1 MKLTFL
7 GAALTV
13 TGSSFLIK
21 ANNHKIL
28 VDCGMFQGGKAI
40 EEFNRREFAY
50 NPAELDCVVLTHAHI
65 DHSGLLPRLCNEG
78 FRGPIY
84 STKVTRE
91 LCNIMLPDSGHIQE
105 FDAEIANRKGKRAGK
120 AAVLPLYTVDDAFAC
135 LEQFSPLSYDV
146 VQEIV
151 PAISIRFRNAG
162 HILGSAMAEVW
173 ITEGEEKQKIVF
185 SGDIGHPGQ
194 PIIKD
199 PTYIEDADF
208 LVMES
213 TYGNR
218 IHQHYNKEQKLAEII
233 NETVSKGG
241 NVIIPAFAV
250 GRTQTLLYYFRQLF
264 KAGQIPKIPVIIDSP
279 LAISATDIFMHNIQ
293 EYDTEAYNEIKPN
306 EHPLHMP
313 QLKFARSAD
322 ESKAI
327 NNINEP
333 KIIISASGMAD
344 AGRILHHLKHNLWC
358 SQCSIL
364 LVGYQAEGSLGRRL
378 LEGAKKVKILGEEIS
393 VKAKIYNLD
402 GFSAHGDKEYLLQW
416 LSSYNTKPANV
427 FLVHGE
433 IDATEEFAEAIAE
446 KLNLPTFVPQFGD
459 SAIISGRHW
468 RIEKSQLP
476 QIMAVDPELQQLQ
489 EQLSQLEAEYEAY
502 KQNLQKIVA
511 GDKKKASEA
520 LRRMEKVTTFI
531 KKSLSD
537 ILKNA

>member
-13 TGSSFLIK
+13 TGSSFLIES
-21 ANNHKIL
+21 NNHKVL

-40 EEFNRREFAY
+40 EAFNRREFAY
-50 NPAELDCVVLTHAHI
+50 NPAELDCVILTHAHI
-65 DHSGLLPRLCNEG
+65 DHSGLLPRLCKEG

-135 LEQFSPLSYDV
+135 LEQFLSLPYDLV
-146 VQEIV
+146 KEIM
-151 PAISIRFRNAG
+151 PAISVRFRNAG
-162 HILGSAMAEVW
+162 HILGSAMVEMW

-185 SGDIGHPGQ
+185 SGDVGHPGQ

-199 PTYIEDADF
+199 PTCVEDADF
-208 LVMES
+208 VVMES

-218 IHQHYNKEQKLAEII
+218 IHQPYDKEQKLAEIV
-233 NETVSKGG
+233 NETVSNGG

-264 KAGQIPKIPVIIDSP
+264 KAGKIPKLPIIIDSP
-279 LAISATDIFMHNIQ
+279 LAISATDIFMHNTQ
-293 EYDTEAYNEIKPN
+293 DYDTEAYGLIERS
-306 EHPLHMP
+306 EHPLYMP
-313 QLKFARSAD
+313 QLKFARTAD

-327 NNINEP
+327 NIINEP

-358 SQCSIL
+358 PQCSIL

-416 LSSYNTKPANV
+416 LSCYNTKPANV

-433 IDATEEFAEAIAE
+433 GDATEEFGEAIGE
-446 KLNLPTFVPQFGD
+446 KLDLPTFVPRFGD
-459 SAIISGRHW
+459 SAIIHGRQW

-476 QIMAVDPELQQLQ
+476 QIAMIDPELHHLQ
-489 EQLSQLEAEYEAY
+489 EQLVQLEAEYAAY
-502 KQNLQKIVA
+502 KQSLQKLVTS
-511 GDKKKASEA
+511 DKKKTGEA
-520 LRRMEKVTTFI
+520 LRRLEKVTTFI
-531 KKSLSD
+531 KKSLGD
-537 ILKNA
+537 IMKNA